1 MSVSASYAYAAPKT
15 LVKQAVECHNMLFEE
30 RLEAAERRRRDGN
43 ALFQDGQY
51 TEALGKYAMAL
62 SFVDEDFM
70 MQLEGPHLQKAEA
83 VIMPIHLNMAA
94 VQIKLEDYQTA
105 VWNCTQVLQHD
116 PDNAKGL
123 FRRGKAR
130 HALGHTDEAL
140 KDLEAAANKAAGDK
154 GILRELQALK
164 QTMKEEKK
172 ASAQM
177 FRGALGPPPTPVQR
191 QSSSSNR
198 LSQNRAGNSSPGS
211 FLVDFLNWL
220 THSIQSCFGLLLH
233 GVRTVMRPP
242 HAQQQSR

>member
-1 MSVSASYAYAAPKT
+1 MFIIVSSGGGCSHTAVLTDVFKGSPQHCAKLGALMSVSASYAYAAPKT

-105 VWNCTQVLQHD
+105 VWNCTQ
-116 PDNAKGL
+116 ASY
-123 FRRGKAR
+123 
-130 HALGHTDEAL
+130 GHTTCPCC
-140 KDLEAAANKAAGDK
+140 
-154 GILRELQALK
+154 Q
-164 QTMKEEKK
+164 Q
-172 ASAQM
+172 
-177 FRGALGPPPTPVQR
+177 
-191 QSSSSNR
+191 
-198 LSQNRAGNSSPGS
+198 GNWVLVYEHLPGS
-211 FLVDFLNWL
+211 RVCFRAKLNSFLLEV
-220 THSIQSCFGLLLH
+220 
-233 GVRTVMRPP
+233 
-242 HAQQQSR
+242 